1 MLKTDSKATMPAK
14 EDTPK
19 KEGDAG
25 LSTEISK
32 RSSISLQGIPQRS
45 PDEISYESLPK
56 FNLTLFQKLTDYK
69 FNDELILQRALTRLA
84 YAKENNLSEDD
95 YMDAYATLGDAV
107 IDVVV
112 IERMV
117 TLQKEHDKGVI
128 TTKKTDLVNM
138 TRLRN
143 LAAGLGLQNYVL
155 WGKGEKQQHIWTSG
169 RVLAES
175 VEAICGAMYL
185 DGGITAVRDFLE
197 KTGFFCPKNMQ

>member
-1 MLKTDSKATMPAK
+1 MSRIMPAK
-14 EDTPK
+14 NNKP
-19 KEGDAG
+19 AV
-25 LSTEISK
+25 ISK
-32 RSSISLQGIPQRS
+32 DKAVRKAKATAFELSPAAYPDISRDTEMPQ
-45 PDEISYESLPK
+45 ESLTD
-56 FNLTLFQKLTDYK
+56 FNLSLFQKLIDYR
-69 FNDELILQRALTRLA
+69 FNDELILRRALTRLA
-84 YAKENNLSEDD
+84 YAKENSLPEND

-112 IERMV
+112 IERLV
-117 TLQKEHDKGVI
+117 IVNKDHDKGVI

-143 LAAGLGLQNYVL
+143 LASGLGLQNYVL
-155 WGKGEKQQHIWTSG
+155 WGKGEKHQHIWTSG

-185 DGGITAVRDFLE
+185 DGGIDAVREFLD

>member
-1 MLKTDSKATMPAK
+1 MPAQK
-14 EDTPK
+14 SQPARISRDRSVK
-19 KEGDAG
+19 KEITFEFSREAYPDITRESD
-25 LSTEISK
+25 L
-32 RSSISLQGIPQRS
+32 PQ
-45 PDEISYESLPK
+45 ESLTE
-56 FNLTLFQKLTDYK
+56 FNLTLFQKLIDYG
-69 FNDELILQRALTRLA
+69 FNDELILRRALTRLA
-84 YAKENNLSEDD
+84 YAKENNLPEDD

-112 IERMV
+112 IERLV
-117 TLQKEHDKGVI
+117 IVNKDHDKGVI

-143 LAAGLGLQNYVL
+143 LASGLGLQNYVL

-185 DGGITAVRDFLE
+185 DGGIAAVREFLE

>member
-1 MLKTDSKATMPAK
+1 MSRMMPANNNK
-14 EDTPK
+14 PAVISKDK
-19 KEGDAG
+19 AVQKAKANVFG
-25 LSTEISK
+25 LSAVAYPDITRETEM
-32 RSSISLQGIPQRS
+32 PQ
-45 PDEISYESLPK
+45 ESLTE
-56 FNLTLFQKLTDYK
+56 FNLTLFQKLIDYR
-69 FNDELILQRALTRLA
+69 FNDELILRRALTRLA
-84 YAKENNLSEDD
+84 YAKENNLPEDD

-112 IERMV
+112 IERLV
-117 TLQKEHDKGVI
+117 IVNKDHDKGVI

-143 LAAGLGLQNYVL
+143 LASGLGLQNYVL

-185 DGGITAVRDFLE
+185 DGGIAAVRAFLE